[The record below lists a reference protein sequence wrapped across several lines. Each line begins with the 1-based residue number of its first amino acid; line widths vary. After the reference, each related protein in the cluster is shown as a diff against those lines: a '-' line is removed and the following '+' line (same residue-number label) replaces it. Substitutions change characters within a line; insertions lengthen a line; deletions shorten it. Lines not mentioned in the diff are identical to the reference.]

1 MNRLA
6 AYGAILAVVFASG
19 AWTGREWQMGRQ
31 ARAVEAQAAADAAT
45 RSTINI
51 AEAARLAETA
61 RLGFTLGEVTN
72 ETLADPDA
80 GAVAIGVRDAQRL
93 NRIR

>member
-1 MNRLA
+1 MTRLA
-6 AYGAILAVVFASG
+6 SYAAILAGVFASG
-19 AWTGREWQMGRQ
+19 LWVGSEWQMGRQ
-31 ARAVEAQAAADAAT
+31 ARAVEAQAAADAAA

-80 GAVAIGVRDAQRL
+80 GAVSLGLRDAQRL
-93 NRIR
+93 NRIK